1 MKKFIRENIDHQP
14 IVDNVFKIVN
24 LANDAIAKKGKE
36 NIVNATI
43 GSLYDEDGNL
53 VALDTVFNTY
63 NSLDN
68 RTKAKYASSFSG
80 NPNFRKQVYNWVVQD
95 TKLVYVIVLL
105 ATPEVQDRKFNDFK
119 RVRRRSNFNYS
130 SYCMG

>member
-1 MKKFIRENIDHQP
+1 MKKFIRQNIDHQP
-14 IVDNVFKIVN
+14 IVDNVFKIVS

-68 RTKAKYASSFSG
+68 RIKAKNASRFSG
-80 NPNFRKQVYNWVVQD
+80 NPNIRKQV
-95 TKLVYVIVLL
+95 
-105 ATPEVQDRKFNDFK
+105 
-119 RVRRRSNFNYS
+119 
-130 SYCMG
+130 

>member
-43 GSLYDEDGNL
+43 GSLYDEDGNSVESAPHPQQKL
-53 VALDTVFNTY
+53 AVDLGTEIE
-63 NSLDN
+63 
-68 RTKAKYASSFSG
+68 KY
-80 NPNFRKQVYNWVVQD
+80 D
-95 TKLVYVIVLL
+95 LL
-105 ATPEVQDRKFNDFK
+105 
-119 RVRRRSNFNYS
+119 RRAEA
-130 SYCMG
+130 

>member
-43 GSLYDEDGNL
+43 GSLYDEDGKEVSAEPL
-53 VALDTVFNTY
+53 VRYFE
-63 NSLDN
+63 
-68 RTKAKYASSFSG
+68 KKYAS
-80 NPNFRKQVYNWVVQD
+80 VYD
-95 TKLVYVIVLL
+95 LK
-105 ATPEVQDRKFNDFK
+105 
-119 RVRRRSNFNYS
+119 
-130 SYCMG
+130 